1 MIKIRSRSSLRNLP
15 FRPPSRI
22 SPTAGYNFSRPHTA
36 DDVEVEELSFEG
48 SELERKLDLEVAAI
62 FGAEDNLEAEPV
74 GLINGDIPAAV
85 LPNQEVLVNMP
96 GGMVVTLCRQPPST
110 TPRPTPTPT
119 PSLVSTKK
127 SLSLDT
133 TSLDTIY
140 MEDELSNSVFEQP
153 THGADQNED
162 LNIDDQPKAMV
173 TEETEKQ
180 DQPSETGKEH
190 DMEKE
195 HDKEPQG
202 HKDGSGEEKQTQET
216 KNKEDGVEVEENEK
230 QLGDSEGQVENE
242 EQESKKKGGGEN
254 VEKSPDSEPTQ
265 PVARIGMS
273 EARSGKNKQAEKDL
287 QEKGETINVVVSA
300 GKGLE
305 NFSAFE
311 QFQEFLESEEERED
325 GREDPEVELFEDEGL
340 GSSGGSGFSIFFSNG
355 ISTTNSSTSSSPRP
369 LSSSGSPHSTS
380 LPIVSSSS
388 DSSFP
393 PTSSPPMMV
402 PLASSLLLARSRR
415 DRLLG
420 FPPR

>member
-1 MIKIRSRSSLRNLP
+1 M
-15 FRPPSRI
+15 
-22 SPTAGYNFSRPHTA
+22 
-36 DDVEVEELSFEG
+36 EVEELSFEG

-173 TEETEKQ
+173 TEETEKH
-180 DQPSETGKEH
+180 DQPSETGK
-190 DMEKE
+190 DKDKDKEKE
-195 HDKEPQG
+195 HDEEPQG

-273 EARSGKNKQAEKDL
+273 EVRSGKNKQAEKDL

-355 ISTTNSSTSSSPRP
+355 ISTTNSSTSSSPCP
-369 LSSSGSPHSTS
+369 LSSSTSPHSTS

>member
-1 MIKIRSRSSLRNLP
+1 MEI
-15 FRPPSRI
+15 
-22 SPTAGYNFSRPHTA
+22 
-36 DDVEVEELSFEG
+36 EELSFEG

-62 FGAEDNLEAEPV
+62 FGAEDNLEPEPV
-74 GLINGDIPAAV
+74 GLVKSDIPAAV

-110 TPRPTPTPT
+110 TPRPRPTPT

-140 MEDELSNSVFEQP
+140 MEDELSNSVFEQS
-153 THGADQNED
+153 TQGADQNED
-162 LNIDDQPKAMV
+162 LNLDDQPEAIV

-180 DQPSETGKEH
+180 DQPSETGKDHNE
-190 DMEKE
+190 EKE
-195 HDKEPQG
+195 HDEEPQG
-202 HKDGSGEEKQTQET
+202 HKDGSGEEEKQTQET

-230 QLGDSEGQVENE
+230 QLGDSERQVQND
-242 EQESKKKGGGEN
+242 EQKSKTKEGGEN
-254 VEKSPDSEPTQ
+254 VEKGHDSDPSQ
-265 PVARIGMS
+265 PVARIGIS
-273 EARSGKNKQAEKDL
+273 EVRSGKNKQAEKDL
-287 QEKGETINVVVSA
+287 QGKGETINVVVTVSA

-311 QFQEFLESEEERED
+311 QYQEFLESEEERED

-369 LSSSGSPHSTS
+369 LSSSSSPQSTS

>member
-1 MIKIRSRSSLRNLP
+1 M
-15 FRPPSRI
+15 
-22 SPTAGYNFSRPHTA
+22 
-36 DDVEVEELSFEG
+36 EVEELSFEG

-140 MEDELSNSVFEQP
+140 MEDELSNSVFEQA

-273 EARSGKNKQAEKDL
+273 EVRSGKNKQAEKDL

-300 GKGLE
+300 GKSLE

-369 LSSSGSPHSTS
+369 LSSSSSPHSTS

>member
-1 MIKIRSRSSLRNLP
+1 M
-15 FRPPSRI
+15 
-22 SPTAGYNFSRPHTA
+22 
-36 DDVEVEELSFEG
+36 EVEELSFEG

-273 EARSGKNKQAEKDL
+273 EVRSGKNKQAEKDL

>member
-1 MIKIRSRSSLRNLP
+1 M
-15 FRPPSRI
+15 
-22 SPTAGYNFSRPHTA
+22 
-36 DDVEVEELSFEG
+36 EVEELSFEG

-85 LPNQEVLVNMP
+85 LPNQEALVNMP

-140 MEDELSNSVFEQP
+140 MEDELSNSVFEQS
-153 THGADQNED
+153 TQGADQNED
-162 LNIDDQPKAMV
+162 FNLDDQPEAPV
-173 TEETEKQ
+173 TEETEKH

-273 EARSGKNKQAEKDL
+273 EVRSGKNKQAEKDL

-369 LSSSGSPHSTS
+369 LSSSTSPHSTS

>member
-1 MIKIRSRSSLRNLP
+1 M
-15 FRPPSRI
+15 
-22 SPTAGYNFSRPHTA
+22 
-36 DDVEVEELSFEG
+36 EVEELSFEG

-110 TPRPTPTPT
+110 TPRPTLTPT

-273 EARSGKNKQAEKDL
+273 EVRSGKNKQAEKDL

-300 GKGLE
+300 GKSLE

-369 LSSSGSPHSTS
+369 LSSSTSPHSTS

>member
-1 MIKIRSRSSLRNLP
+1 M
-15 FRPPSRI
+15 
-22 SPTAGYNFSRPHTA
+22 
-36 DDVEVEELSFEG
+36 EVEELSFEG

-110 TPRPTPTPT
+110 TPRPTLTPT

-273 EARSGKNKQAEKDL
+273 EVRSGKNKQAEKDL

-300 GKGLE
+300 GKSLE

>member
-1 MIKIRSRSSLRNLP
+1 M
-15 FRPPSRI
+15 
-22 SPTAGYNFSRPHTA
+22 
-36 DDVEVEELSFEG
+36 EVEELSFEG

-62 FGAEDNLEAEPV
+62 FGEEDNLEAEPV
-74 GLINGDIPAAV
+74 GLIKSDIPAAV
-85 LPNQEVLVNMP
+85 LSNQEVLVNMP

-162 LNIDDQPKAMV
+162 LNLDDQPEAIV
-173 TEETEKQ
+173 TEETEKH
-180 DQPSETGKEH
+180 DQLSETGKDH
-190 DMEKE
+190 DKEKE
-195 HDKEPQG
+195 HDEEPQG
-202 HKDGSGEEKQTQET
+202 HKDGSGEEEKETHET
-216 KNKEDGVEVEENEK
+216 KHKEDEMEVEDDEK
-230 QLGDSEGQVENE
+230 QLGDSEEKVENE
-242 EQESKKKGGGEN
+242 EQESKTREGGEN
-254 VEKSPDSEPTQ
+254 VEKGQDSELTQ
-265 PVARIGMS
+265 LVARIGIS
-273 EARSGKNKQAEKDL
+273 EVRSGKNKQAEKDL
-287 QEKGETINVVVSA
+287 QEKGETINVVVKA
-300 GKGLE
+300 GKGLQ

-311 QFQEFLESEEERED
+311 QFQEFPESEEERED
-325 GREDPEVELFEDEGL
+325 GREDAEVELFEDEGL

-369 LSSSGSPHSTS
+369 LSSSSSPHSTS

-420 FPPR
+420 FPSR

>member
-1 MIKIRSRSSLRNLP
+1 M
-15 FRPPSRI
+15 
-22 SPTAGYNFSRPHTA
+22 
-36 DDVEVEELSFEG
+36 EVEELSFEG

-110 TPRPTPTPT
+110 TPRPTLTPT

-162 LNIDDQPKAMV
+162 LNLDDQPEAMV
-173 TEETEKQ
+173 TEETEKH
-180 DQPSETGKEH
+180 DQLSETGKDH
-190 DMEKE
+190 DKEKE
-195 HDKEPQG
+195 HDEEPQG

-273 EARSGKNKQAEKDL
+273 EVRSGKNKQAEKDL

>member
-1 MIKIRSRSSLRNLP
+1 M
-15 FRPPSRI
+15 
-22 SPTAGYNFSRPHTA
+22 
-36 DDVEVEELSFEG
+36 EVEELSFEG

-273 EARSGKNKQAEKDL
+273 EVRSGKNKQAEKDL

-369 LSSSGSPHSTS
+369 LSSSTSPHSTS

>member
-1 MIKIRSRSSLRNLP
+1 M
-15 FRPPSRI
+15 
-22 SPTAGYNFSRPHTA
+22 
-36 DDVEVEELSFEG
+36 EVEELSFEG

-110 TPRPTPTPT
+110 TPRPTPT

-265 PVARIGMS
+265 HVARIGMS
-273 EARSGKNKQAEKDL
+273 EVRSGKNKQAEKDL

-369 LSSSGSPHSTS
+369 LSSSSSPHSTS

-420 FPPR
+420 FPQR

>member
-1 MIKIRSRSSLRNLP
+1 M
-15 FRPPSRI
+15 
-22 SPTAGYNFSRPHTA
+22 
-36 DDVEVEELSFEG
+36 EVEELSFEG

-162 LNIDDQPKAMV
+162 LNIDDQPKAIV

-273 EARSGKNKQAEKDL
+273 EVRSGKNKQAEKDL

>member
-1 MIKIRSRSSLRNLP
+1 M
-15 FRPPSRI
+15 
-22 SPTAGYNFSRPHTA
+22 
-36 DDVEVEELSFEG
+36 EVEELSFEG

-140 MEDELSNSVFEQP
+140 MEDELSNSVFEQRKQ
-153 THGADQNED
+153 GADQNED
-162 LNIDDQPKAMV
+162 LNLDDQP
-173 TEETEKQ
+173 ETI
-180 DQPSETGKEH
+180 ETGKDH
-190 DMEKE
+190 DKEKE
-195 HDKEPQG
+195 HDEEPQG

-254 VEKSPDSEPTQ
+254 VEKSPDSKPTQ
-265 PVARIGMS
+265 PVARRGMS
-273 EARSGKNKQAEKDL
+273 EVRSGNNKQDEKDL

>member
-1 MIKIRSRSSLRNLP
+1 M
-15 FRPPSRI
+15 
-22 SPTAGYNFSRPHTA
+22 
-36 DDVEVEELSFEG
+36 EVEELSFEG

-74 GLINGDIPAAV
+74 GLVNGDIPAAV

-110 TPRPTPTPT
+110 TPRPTLTPT

-265 PVARIGMS
+265 HVARIGMS
-273 EARSGKNKQAEKDL
+273 EVRSGKNKQAEKDL

>member
-1 MIKIRSRSSLRNLP
+1 M
-15 FRPPSRI
+15 
-22 SPTAGYNFSRPHTA
+22 
-36 DDVEVEELSFEG
+36 EVEELSFEG

-254 VEKSPDSEPTQ
+254 VEKSPDSKPTQ
-265 PVARIGMS
+265 PVARRGMS
-273 EARSGKNKQAEKDL
+273 EVRSGNNKQDEKDL